1 VTGTNRY
8 HRIEPDESRT
18 SRLRRRQES
27 GKAFQ
32 PKHPG
37 LDFDTEV
44 RTAAVYIGVT
54 TVIAAALAVLVVFDI
69 ISPVSDTR
77 AILSFGLG
85 LIAACAL
92 ASSITFLINLRHLI
106 LLVSLGA
113 VIVTAVA
120 IATGLDSLESVSKI
134 VFGAATG
141 LWISLML
148 TSVGQVLLISVLII
162 VVDFYSVFLGPT
174 KKMVESGSQWVDHL
188 TIGLPTLGVDA
199 VSRLG
204 ISDIIFFSL
213 FIGCT
218 LTFRLRR
225 LLSAMAMTASFV
237 GTMAVGVTLDQGVPA
252 LPLLSIFFLLAN
264 ADLLYRRFL
273 KEPDE
278 QSAGQGNES
287 DHLN

>member
-1 VTGTNRY
+1 MTGTNRSP
-8 HRIEPDESRT
+8 RTEPGETRS

-27 GKAFQ
+27 ARQFR
-32 PKHPG
+32 PCDAD
-37 LDFDTEV
+37 LDFTTEV
-44 RTAAVYIGVT
+44 RTAGTFIGV
-54 TVIAAALAVLVVFDI
+54 IAVLAAVLAALVFTGTSGPQSDLRAV
-69 ISPVSDTR
+69 
-77 AILSFGLG
+77 LSFGLG

-92 ASSITFLINLRHLI
+92 ASSITFLISLRHYI

-113 VIVTAVA
+113 AGLAALA
-120 IATGLDSLESVSKI
+120 IALGLGTLESVAKV
-134 VFGAATG
+134 VFGATAG

-148 TSVGQVLLISVLII
+148 TTAGQIFLIAALIL

-174 KKMVESGSQWVDHL
+174 RKMVESGSRWVDHL

-199 VSRLG
+199 LSRLG

-225 LLSAMAMTASFV
+225 LLSALAMTGSFV
-237 GTMAVGVTLDQGVPA
+237 GTMIVGVAFDRGVPA

-264 ADLLYRRFL
+264 ADLLYRRYL
-273 KEPDE
+273 KEPDDE
-278 QSAGQGNES
+278 GGGAGPGG
-287 DHLN
+287 